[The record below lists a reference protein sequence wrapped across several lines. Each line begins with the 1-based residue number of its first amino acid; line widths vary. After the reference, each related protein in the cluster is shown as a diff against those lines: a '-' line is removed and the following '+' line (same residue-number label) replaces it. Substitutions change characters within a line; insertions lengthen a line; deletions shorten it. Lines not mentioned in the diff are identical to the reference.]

1 MKFQELIDMTIVD
14 SADAIRRKVI
24 SPVELVEAELAH
36 IQNIDQK
43 LNSFL
48 NVFGDEAIMEAKNA
62 ERKILGGEYLGVL
75 HGIPIGLKDLYY
87 TKNHPTTAGS
97 KVIKDFVPLEDATVV
112 TKFKT
117 AGAII
122 LGKLN
127 MDEFARGATNE
138 NLHYGVCRNPWDLE
152 RSPGG
157 SSGGSGAAVSAR
169 LIKGALGSDTGG
181 SIRIPASLCGI
192 VGLKPTYGLVS
203 IYGVVPLGWTC
214 DHVGPMTRTV
224 ADSAEMLKVI
234 AGEDPKDP
242 GTRKVDIPDYK
253 EALGKSVKGLKIAT
267 LKEFSNLSVDPDVS
281 KSFHDAIK
289 ILQELGISVEEIS
302 IPFSLYATAISDI
315 IIGAESASFH
325 EPYLKS
331 VPEKYSARLRDRN
344 ELGFSISAVSY
355 IKAQRARTI
364 LYKYFEEAFNQVD
377 AIISPTCAITAPK
390 FGQTT
395 YKVDS
400 IEESMLG
407 ALAKFTRLF
416 NVSGNPSISVPC
428 GTSSEGL
435 PIGLQIVGK
444 AFDEAGILN
453 IAHAY
458 ETASAWDQRPTLV
471 SS

>member
-1 MKFQELIDMTIVD
+1 MKYQELIDMTIVD
-14 SADAIRRKVI
+14 SANAIRRKII
-24 SPVELVEAELAH
+24 SPVELVNAELER
-36 IQNIDQK
+36 IEKIDKK

-48 NVFGDEAIMEAKNA
+48 TLFADQAIREAKKA
-62 ERKILGGEYLGVL
+62 ESKIVAGEYLGVL
-75 HGIPIGLKDLYY
+75 HGIPLGLKDLYY
-87 TKNHPTTAGS
+87 TKNLPTTAGS
-97 KVIKDFVPLEDATVV
+97 QVIKDFLPIEDATVV
-112 TKFKT
+112 AKLKS

-138 NLHYGVCRNPWDLE
+138 NVHYGVCRNPWDLE

-157 SSGGSGAAVSAR
+157 SSGGSGAAVSAG
-169 LIKGALGSDTGG
+169 LVKGALGSDTAG
-181 SIRIPASLCGI
+181 SIRIPSALCGI

-224 ADSAEMLKVI
+224 SDNAEMLSVI
-234 AGEDPKDP
+234 AGVDSKDP
-242 GTRKVDIPDYK
+242 GTRKVDIPDYSK
-253 EALGKSVKGLKIAT
+253 SLQKSVKGLKIAT
-267 LKEFSNLSVDPDVS
+267 LKEFSDLSVDPEVS
-281 KSFHDAIK
+281 KSFHNAIK
-289 ILQELGISVEEIS
+289 ILEDLGINIEEIS

-315 IIGAESASFH
+315 VIGAESASFH
-325 EPYLKS
+325 EPYLKT

-344 ELGFSISAVSY
+344 ELGFAISAVSY

-364 LYKYFEEAFNQVD
+364 LHKHFEQTFNNID

-395 YKVDS
+395 YKVGNV
-400 IEESMLG
+400 EESMLG

-416 NVSGNPSISVPC
+416 NVSGNPSITVPC
-428 GTSSEGL
+428 GFSSEGL

-444 AFDEAGILN
+444 SFDELGILN

-458 ETASAWDQRPTLV
+458 ESASAWHLSPPIV
-471 SS
+471 